1 MTTAVLLGLMLAFEP
16 KEPGIM
22 SRPPLDPSK
31 PLLTKELIM
40 RICLVGFMLLVG
52 SFGIFEW
59 ELRRGSSLEAARTC
73 ATNIFV
79 LGEMFYLF
87 NCRSLRH
94 SMSRIGLFNNR
105 WVLGGV
111 GCMLLL
117 QLLFTYLPVMNT
129 AFVSHPIDLRQWGL
143 IIVTSLIVYI
153 AVECAKWL
161 RHWRSV

>member
-1 MTTAVLLGLMLAFEP
+1 
-16 KEPGIM
+16 M

-111 GCMLLL
+111 GCMLL
-117 QLLFTYLPVMNT
+117 QLLFTYPPVMNT

-143 IIVTSLIVYI
+143 IIVTSLTVYI